1 MYKLTVL
8 SLFLLSCADSN
19 NHKTAQPKV
28 MKNIEIQSVEIMCA
42 GGQLG
47 YSSRM
52 FIDEDSTH
60 YKQTVAANPEK
71 NSEYHK
77 KTVPQDWHN
86 LIAKINLVAFRSSK
100 EGKSVQRMDGIDIN
114 IIVASNSDTIS
125 KMNAYNNSEWKYIVE
140 HVYRVK
146 MNIDEER
153 GNN

>member
-52 FIDEDSTH
+52 LIDEDSTH

-125 KMNAYNNSEWKYIVE
+125 KINAYNNSEWKYIVE